1 VGLLVVARLSCQSIS
16 ARKVS
21 GAGQTP
27 IALWA
32 AGLPLLRRA
41 DGGIPRLGQRNDCVS
56 VNGPLGIA
64 DAGVGTGAT
73 VWAAAIRPGNK
84 ATDASKV
91 LAQYAL
97 RKFKAKAPPAA
108 HTIIEIR

>member
-1 VGLLVVARLSCQSIS
+1 M
-16 ARKVS
+16 
-21 GAGQTP
+21 T
-27 IALWA
+27 
-32 AGLPLLRRA
+32 
-41 DGGIPRLGQRNDCVS
+41 CVS

-97 RKFKAKAPPAA
+97 RKFKAKLHLPL
-108 HTIIEIR
+108 ILSSKFDNMISSGFGGVFF